1 MWQLSGTAVY
11 AVVDAGQMGIA
22 GAAAAVVTR
31 TIVLIVV
38 FLVLF
43 FPTILRILQDHF
55 VDLA

>member
-11 AVVDAGQMGIA
+11 AVVDAGHMGIA